1 MLTLLTRASS
11 PVCPISNGVMCVSAA
26 RRLVVYLICPTFC
39 YPSSSCFSPQSV
51 SLLPPAEPKSEQQ
64 LPSTKQLRTTRSL
77 LPSSFY
83 TVTTTATGGGGG
95 VTVCGEG
102 DKPHAV
108 RTNEL
113 PTAPPAIVA
122 EVTTTS
128 YYPNGLNSRS
138 LPFLVSLTCSQ
149 YICTGN

>member
-1 MLTLLTRASS
+1 MIKVKAAHLIADILVNIMTGALPLGK
-11 PVCPISNGVMCVSAA
+11 VVHGCVMCA
-26 RRLVVYLICPTFC
+26 
-39 YPSSSCFSPQSV
+39 QSV
-51 SLLPPAEPKSEQQ
+51 PLSPKSEQQ

-83 TVTTTATGGGGG
+83 TVTTTATGGGGGGG

-128 YYPNGLNSRS
+128 YYPNGLNSHS
-138 LPFLVSLTCSQ
+138 LPFLVSLTWSQ